1 MTTTANVNDR
11 HEMGSLSISRRIG
24 EGFQIG
30 ENITVMLERVRFQQI
45 IVNIKAPKA
54 LKIRRLEL
62 KPFENENQQSDFDRL
77 LAAVVALR
85 LQQKL
90 PSGVVHQ
97 MELEDSVDRLI
108 KEFVGR

>member
-11 HEMGSLSISRRIG
+11 HERGSLSITRRLG

-30 ENITVMLERVRFQQI
+30 ENVTVVLERLRFRQI
-45 IVNIKAPKA
+45 VVNIKAPKA
-54 LKIRRLEL
+54 LTIRRLEL
-62 KPFENENQQSDFDRL
+62 EPFENENRKSDFDRL
-77 LAAVVALR
+77 LTAVVALR

-108 KEFVGR
+108 EELTS